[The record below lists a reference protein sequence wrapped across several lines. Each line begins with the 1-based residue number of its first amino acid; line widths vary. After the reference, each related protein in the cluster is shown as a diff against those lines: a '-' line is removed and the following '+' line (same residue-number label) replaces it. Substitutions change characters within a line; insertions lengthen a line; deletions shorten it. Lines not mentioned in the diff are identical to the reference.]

1 MFSVWCMEAVSNS
14 NSYAGQ
20 QTRASGTTGRR
31 KWEPKSGAG
40 QGFSDWNFQSDFTN
54 EMGKCYHAVRGE
66 SDGHPALCQN
76 GFPLIP
82 RISNKKNIE
91 KEGERG

>member
-1 MFSVWCMEAVSNS
+1 MSPPRPVSS
-14 NSYAGQ
+14 SYPISLVKSDYKLQ
-20 QTRASGTTGRR
+20 QNPRALPQPPAFASPLPAR
-31 KWEPKSGAG
+31 
-40 QGFSDWNFQSDFTN
+40 N
-54 EMGKCYHAVRGE
+54 
-66 SDGHPALCQN
+66 ALCQN

>member
-1 MFSVWCMEAVSNS
+1 MPVVSATAGIIIL
-14 NSYAGQ
+14 SYFISEISDYKRQ
-20 QTRASGTTGRR
+20 QNPRALPQPPAFASPLPAR
-31 KWEPKSGAG
+31 
-40 QGFSDWNFQSDFTN
+40 N
-54 EMGKCYHAVRGE
+54 
-66 SDGHPALCQN
+66 ALCQN